1 MHHEYVCRG
10 VGLEKTH
17 TLGLAHKAKL
27 IVTGSENTLSEISVP
42 LDLSHNL
49 VNTQYWGK
57 NHLPYL
63 LSVSFHTKR
72 EIDYTGM
79 CAMEENKILNKRMK
93 VTSQMKNKW
102 ENDKTD
108 VKNCT
113 LQVLCI

>member
-1 MHHEYVCRG
+1 
-10 VGLEKTH
+10 
-17 TLGLAHKAKL
+17 
-27 IVTGSENTLSEISVP
+27 
-42 LDLSHNL
+42 
-49 VNTQYWGK
+49 
-57 NHLPYL
+57 
-63 LSVSFHTKR
+63 
-72 EIDYTGM
+72 M